1 MNPEKAS
8 PSAEPAAH
16 EPAGV
21 RFLLRDLL
29 AELEIERATGAQG
42 LEKLDRKEIRKLVR
56 EKGDRRVRAT
66 K

>member
-1 MNPEKAS
+1 MNPEKATA
-8 PSAEPAAH
+8 SAAPAAH
-16 EPAGV
+16 EPTGV

-29 AELEIERATGAQG
+29 AELEIERAMGTQG

>member
-1 MNPEKAS
+1 MNPEKTAAS
-8 PSAEPAAH
+8 AAPVAH

-29 AELEIERATGAQG
+29 AELEIERAKGAHG
-42 LEKLDRKEIRKLVR
+42 LERLDRKEIRKLVR
-56 EKGDRRVRAT
+56 EKGDRRVRGT